1 MTSKNIIKAITALIK
16 PVCGAV
22 FFGRS
27 PVKYPKICCDLRE
40 LMNDGCK
47 HGFRLVLD
55 FYSDDGDFP
64 AGHDMADAVRAAL
77 TNQHGDIDGGYMMIY
92 LLLTIRETEYLPK
105 IPRKFLSTDFPP
117 KATEGAQ
124 AWLWSDSLQKSI
136 TALLRSIP
144 NRVREHRS
152 P

>member
-40 LMNDGCK
+40 LMNDGCR

-92 LLLTIRETEYLPK
+92 LDGSRYATPEKDNEKIVHITDSYAVYFYDREE
-105 IPRKFLSTDFPP
+105 
-117 KATEGAQ
+117 
-124 AWLWSDSLQKSI
+124 
-136 TALLRSIP
+136 
-144 NRVREHRS
+144 
-152 P
+152 